1 MAFRIVVTMAFSPG
15 NLFRVR
21 RGRKSR
27 TRRMRERST
36 SSTIAATTTVEVL
49 QEFTHV
55 RARRRSDQSSEWYRF
70 MYHSFGGVPVSAITA
85 TEARKS
91 LFGLIQ
97 QVNDDHTTVEVVSR
111 RGNAVI
117 MSKDDYDALTETA
130 YLLRNPASA
139 ERLLEAVERA
149 RRGEFEQHDLVDP

>member
-1 MAFRIVVTMAFSPG
+1 M
-15 NLFRVR
+15 
-21 RGRKSR
+21 
-27 TRRMRERST
+27 
-36 SSTIAATTTVEVL
+36 
-49 QEFTHV
+49 
-55 RARRRSDQSSEWYRF
+55 
-70 MYHSFGGVPVSAITA
+70 SAITA

-97 QVNDDHTTVEVVSR
+97 QVNEDHTAVEVVSR

-130 YLLRNPASA
+130 YLLRNPANA

-149 RRGEFEQHDLVDP
+149 RRGEFERHDLLEA

>member
-1 MAFRIVVTMAFSPG
+1 MP
-15 NLFRVR
+15 
-21 RGRKSR
+21 
-27 TRRMRERST
+27 
-36 SSTIAATTTVEVL
+36 
-49 QEFTHV
+49 
-55 RARRRSDQSSEWYRF
+55 
-70 MYHSFGGVPVSAITA
+70 AITA
-85 TEARKS
+85 TEARKG

-130 YLLRNPASA
+130 YLLRNPANA

-149 RRGEFEQHDLVDP
+149 RRGVFEQHDLLDA